1 VTFLDSFRIYG
12 STGLQNNVGS
22 SYQTIN
28 QVISNGAYNR
38 TLSGVEM
45 QM

>member
-1 VTFLDSFRIYG
+1 MTFLNSFRIYD
-12 STGLQNNVGS
+12 STRLENNVGS

-28 QVISNGAYNR
+28 QVISNGACNR
-38 TLSGVEM
+38 TFSGVEM